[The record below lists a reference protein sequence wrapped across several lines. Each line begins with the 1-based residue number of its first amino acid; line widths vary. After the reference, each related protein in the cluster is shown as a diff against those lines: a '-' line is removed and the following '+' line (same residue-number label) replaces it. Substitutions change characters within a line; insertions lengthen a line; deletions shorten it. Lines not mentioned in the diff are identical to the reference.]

1 MEQET
6 KSEKRRIIAL
16 MSGIILLLLII
27 LFSSIFYIRS
37 SRPMAQAKQE
47 AVEIAKQYASIEDV
61 EHFYWF
67 NREETYFTVLGKDD
81 KQQEMIAIIPK
92 SGSKIT
98 VLKQSDGLSE
108 ADAKEAIRV
117 AHPEEAVKKA
127 TLGMFN
133 KQPVWE
139 VMTKGNQGNT
149 YFLLDFKTGKE
160 VKVISNI

>member
-6 KSEKRRIIAL
+6 RSEKRKIIGL
-16 MSGIILLLLII
+16 LSGIVILLLII

-37 SRPMAQAKQE
+37 TRPMAQAKQE
-47 AVEIAKQYASIEDV
+47 ATEIAKQYASIEDV
-61 EHFYWF
+61 ERFYWF
-67 NREETYFTVLGKDD
+67 TREETYFTVLGKDD

-108 ADAKEAIRV
+108 AAAKDAIRV
-117 AHPEEAVKKA
+117 AHPKEIVQKA
-127 TLGMFN
+127 TLGMFK

-139 VMTKGNQGNT
+139 IMTKGDHGQS
-149 YFLLDFKTGKE
+149 YFLLDFKTGQE